1 MVGFPK
7 NLLTK
12 QDYENAVE
20 FVNSGGAGR
29 DVLIARLTGLKSFNK
44 INVLKSGSAGK
55 PAEEQ
60 TPDDYKAIDDP
71 NCEMIRLG
79 FSVEEINALIGRL

>member
-12 QDYENAVE
+12 QDYLNAVE
-20 FVNSGGAGR
+20 FVNSGGEGR
-29 DVLIARLTGLKSFNK
+29 DVLIERLMGIKLFTK
-44 INVLKSGSAGK
+44 INVLKSGSVGK

-60 TPDDYKAIDDP
+60 TTEDYKAIDDP
-71 NCEMIRLG
+71 NCAMVRLG
-79 FSVEEINALIGRL
+79 FSIEEIDNLIGRL

>member
-12 QDYENAVE
+12 QDYLNAVE
-20 FVNSGGAGR
+20 FVNSGGGGR
-29 DVLIARLTGLKSFNK
+29 DILIQGLMGLKSFNK

-60 TPDDYKAIDDP
+60 TPEDYKAIDDP
-71 NCEMIRLG
+71 NCAMIRMG
-79 FSVEEINALIGRL
+79 FSIEEIDDLIGRL